1 MPQTP
6 LSTSTP
12 YCDVGDLFDY
22 HDANQCADMLRQ
34 GGDPRP
40 SLADM
45 LNVSSTVGARLYRF
59 LLAGSGKIESM
70 CLIGKRYTPL
80 DLQALTG
87 GSQELLIKLNADLS
101 FYMLCQ
107 RRQPGMSDP
116 KSIPGASE
124 ALEALKELRDG
135 GMIFG
140 FVETADA
147 GLPVV
152 QQAQPNNLLTP
163 NVLRKA
169 VRLFPSYYPNSLNG
183 NQG

>member
-22 HDANQCADMLRQ
+22 HDSNQCADMLRQ

-40 SLADM
+40 SLMDM
-45 LNVSSTVGARLYRF
+45 LSPTTLMGVRLTRF
-59 LLAGSGKIESM
+59 LLAGSGKIESV
-70 CLIGKRYTPL
+70 CLIGKRYTPA

-116 KSIPGASE
+116 KSIPGALE
-124 ALEALKELRDG
+124 ALELLKELRDG
-135 GMIFG
+135 GNIFG
-140 FVETADA
+140 FVETAEA
-147 GLPVV
+147 GLPLV
-152 QQAQPNNLLTP
+152 QQAAPPSLLTP